1 MALVPTEFHWETCE
15 GVKCGVLPA
24 APPSEQPS
32 QIRRIRTPKGLA
44 GSNPARLDHSSQGAR
59 LAVSE
64 NLGEKKKKRE
74 TFHGHFTFCS
84 VSLQEKAKESLMDK
98 GFQDSENRGNLQLI
112 EALDSCH
119 SPLTSSPEAEWF

>member
-44 GSNPARLDHSSQGAR
+44 GSDPARLDHSSQGAR

-64 NLGEKKKKRE
+64 NLGKKKKRE
-74 TFHGHFTFCS
+74 KHFMDISLS
-84 VSLQEKAKESLMDK
+84 VLSLYKNKPK
-98 GFQDSENRGNLQLI
+98 N
-112 EALDSCH
+112 H
-119 SPLTSSPEAEWF
+119 